1 MTVAARIT
9 KYLDDN
15 KVQYEVRPHDKTFTA
30 QGLARV
36 EHISGKEVAKVVLL
50 KTDKGAYAMAV
61 LPAHKLVDLAHFTAA
76 SGASAILAPERD
88 FQALFPDCEVGAT
101 PPFGN
106 LYNMP
111 VYADEALAKD
121 EHIEFNAGT
130 HTEAIRMKFADF
142 ERLVRPKICK
152 LTAS

>member
-1 MTVAARIT
+1 MTVAARIK

-15 KVQYEVRPHDKTFTA
+15 TIKYEVRAHDKTFTA
-30 QGLARV
+30 QGLARI
-36 EHISGKEVAKVVLL
+36 EHVSGKEVAKIVLL

-61 LPAHKLVDLAHFTAA
+61 LPAHKLVDLAHFKAA
-76 SGASAILAPERD
+76 SGTAATLAPESD
-88 FQALFPDCEVGAT
+88 FQTLFPDCEIGAM

-121 EHIEFNAGT
+121 EEIEFNAGT

-142 ERLVRPKICK
+142 ERLSRPKICK
-152 LTAS
+152 LTAN

>member
-1 MTVAARIT
+1 
-9 KYLDDN
+9 
-15 KVQYEVRPHDKTFTA
+15 
-30 QGLARV
+30 
-36 EHISGKEVAKVVLL
+36 VAKVVLL
-50 KTDKGAYAMAV
+50 KTDKGTYAMAV
-61 LPAHKLVDLAHFTAA
+61 LPAHKLVDLVHFKSA
-76 SGASAILAPERD
+76 SGTVAILAPESD

-106 LYNMP
+106 LYNIP
-111 VYADEALAKD
+111 IYVDEALAKD
-121 EHIEFNAGT
+121 EQIEFNAGT